1 MTTNDSA
8 PARLILWSL
17 RNRALVV
24 IFTLVLAVWGWVSLG
39 QTPLDAIPD
48 LSDAQVIV
56 RTSWPGQSPRVI
68 EDQVTYPLSSTLLS
82 VPGARVV
89 RGYSFF
95 GDSYVYVI
103 FEDGVDPYWARSRV
117 LEYLDQAKQAL
128 PAGVEPALGPD
139 ASGVGWIFSY
149 ALVDHTGKHDIAG
162 LRGLQDWF
170 LKLELQGLPGV
181 AEVASVGGMVRE
193 YQIAVD
199 ADKLRAHD
207 LPLSRVAQAVRRAN
221 RESGGSVIEM
231 GEREYML
238 RTRGYLRGLAD
249 IEVIP
254 LGLAKGGVPI
264 LLRDVA
270 HVSLGPE
277 MRRVATDLDG
287 KGEAPGGIVVMRH
300 GANALQTIARVR
312 ERLDALRASLPAGVE
327 VVTTYDRSGL
337 ILAAVDNLRRRLI
350 EEFIVVAL
358 VCALFLFHLRSA
370 LVAVIGLP
378 LGILV
383 AFIIMRQQG
392 IAANIM
398 SLGGIA
404 IAIGAMVDA
413 TIVMIENVH
422 RHLERAG
429 PGLDNARRWRL
440 IADASVE
447 VGPALFYSLLII
459 TLSFVPVF
467 SLQAQEGRMFAPL
480 AWTKTFA
487 MAAAAGLA
495 VTLTPVLMGG
505 FIRGRIPRERD
516 NPLNRWLIG
525 GYRPALRAVL
535 RRPRATLIIAL
546 LAVVSMLLPLY
557 GVGGLLAPLQWPA
570 RLASVVQPEFGQDW
584 RRRVDHWRDDM
595 NAAWR
600 ATLGD
605 APLIGGLGEGLG
617 GEFMPRMFEGD
628 LMYMPTT
635 LPGISI
641 GKARELL
648 RQSDALI
655 RRTPEVERVFGK
667 VGRADTATDPA
678 PLTMIETLI
687 RLKPR
692 EQWRPGL
699 TVKKLTA
706 ELDQRVRFPGL
717 TNAWVMPVKTRIDM
731 LSTGIKTPLG
741 VRVSGDDP
749 AILQVIGRRIES
761 LLSPL
766 PGSASVYAER
776 AADGRYI
783 DILPKRL
790 AAARLGL
797 NIDDI
802 GETVAAA
809 IGGIQLG
816 VSVEG
821 RERYPINLRLAREQR
836 DDIEA
841 LKKLPLVTT
850 RGAQVPL
857 QQVADVHIVTGPP
870 MLKSE
875 NARLASWVFIDI
887 RDTDPG
893 SYIHRARAVLEQQ
906 LRLPSGYSLAWV
918 GQYQDMRRA
927 RERLMRVAPL
937 TLAIIFV
944 LLYLIFRDA
953 GRALLVMLTLP
964 LSLVGGFW
972 LLWGLGYNLSVAV
985 AVGFLA
991 LAGLAAEFGVV
1002 MLIYLDSALRRRRER
1017 GELDDEALREAI
1029 IQGAVLR
1036 VRPKAMTVAV
1046 IVAGLLPI
1054 MLGDGI
1060 GSEVMRRI
1068 AAPMIGGMIT
1078 APLLSLFVVPL
1089 IYYLWQRRILRR
1101 GAEGVS

>member
-1 MTTNDSA
+1 MTMIDSL

-17 RNRALVV
+17 RNRVLVL
-24 IFTLVLAVWGWVSLG
+24 IFTLLLAVWGWVSLG

-56 RTSWPGQSPRVI
+56 RTSWPGQSPQVV
-68 EDQVTYPLSSTLLS
+68 EDQLTYPLSSALLS

-128 PAGVEPALGPD
+128 PKGIEPVLGPD

-149 ALVDHTGKHDIAG
+149 ALVDHGGKYDIAG
-162 LRGLQDWF
+162 LRALQDWF

-207 LPLSRVAQAVRRAN
+207 LPLSRVAKAVRRAN

-238 RTRGYLRGLAD
+238 RTRGYLKGLAD

-270 HVSLGPE
+270 HVSIGPE

-287 KGEAPGGIVVMRH
+287 KGEAPGGIVVMRQ
-300 GANALQTIARVR
+300 GANALQTIAHVR
-312 ERLDALRASLPAGVE
+312 KRLDELRASLPEGVE
-327 VVTTYDRSGL
+327 IVTTYDRSGL
-337 ILAAVDNLRRRLI
+337 ILAAVDNLRDRLI

-413 TIVMIENVH
+413 TIVMIENLH

-429 PGLDNARRWRL
+429 PGLNKTRRSRL
-440 IADASVE
+440 IADASIE

-467 SLQAQEGRMFAPL
+467 SLQAQEGRLFAPL

-495 VTLTPVLMGG
+495 VTLTPVLMGW
-505 FIRGRIPRERD
+505 FIRGHIPRESD
-516 NPLNRWLIG
+516 NPLNRLLIRA
-525 GYRPALRAVL
+525 YRPALRAVL
-535 RRPRATLIIAL
+535 RRPRVTLIVVM

-557 GVGGLLAPLQWPA
+557 GVGGLLAPLKWPA
-570 RLASVVQPEFGQDW
+570 RLVGMVWPEVEGNWPRQ
-584 RRRVDHWRDDM
+584 VDQWRDDI

-605 APLIGGLGEGLG
+605 VPLIGGLGSGIG
-617 GEFMPRMFEGD
+617 SEFMPRLFEGD

-648 RQSDALI
+648 RQTDALI
-655 RRTPEVERVFGK
+655 LQTPEVARVFGK

-678 PLTMIETLI
+678 PLTMIETLVE
-687 RLKPR
+687 LKPR
-692 EQWRPGL
+692 AQWRPGL
-699 TVKKLTA
+699 TVKKLID

-749 AILQVIGRRIES
+749 ETLQAIGQQVQR
-761 LLSPL
+761 LLADV

-776 AADGRYI
+776 TADGRYI
-783 DILPKRL
+783 DIAPKRL
-790 AAARLGL
+790 AAARLAL
-797 NIDDI
+797 NVDDI

-816 VSVEG
+816 SSVEG

-836 DDIEA
+836 DDIES
-841 LKKLPLVTT
+841 LKNLPLVTAH
-850 RGAQVPL
+850 GAQIPL
-857 QQVADVHIVTGPP
+857 RQVADVRVVTGPP

-887 RDTDPG
+887 HDVDPG
-893 SYIHRARAVLEQQ
+893 SYIRHAKAVLDEQ
-906 LRLPSGYSLAWV
+906 LRLPPGYSLAWV
-918 GQYQDMRRA
+918 GQYRDMRRA
-927 RERLMRVAPL
+927 RQRLMRVTPL

-944 LLYLIFRDA
+944 LLYLIFRDS

-964 LSLVGGFW
+964 LALVGGFW
-972 LLWGLGYNLSVAV
+972 LLWVLNYNLSVAV

-1002 MLIYLDSALRRRRER
+1002 MLIYLDGALRRRRAQGR
-1017 GELDDEALREAI
+1017 LDEQALREAI
-1029 IQGAVLR
+1029 VQGAVLR

-1060 GSEVMRRI
+1060 GSEVTQRI

-1101 GAEGVS
+1101 DAEGVS